1 MVAQP
6 DQVRSIKNQG
16 IFIKLALVPSVVR
29 KITKYFKFRTNNW
42 VPKFQ
47 PKGNIYASIQNTN
60 TYVNK

>member
-16 IFIKLALVPSVVR
+16 IFIKLALVRSVAR

-42 VPKFQ
+42 VP
-47 PKGNIYASIQNTN
+47 SISA
-60 TYVNK
+60 